1 MRIVTVK
8 KTNNIW
14 IAPFMCDYSESE
26 AKLITKCWELSGHEY
41 IVDPLSI
48 DQCLALMY
56 DELPVYFKILFRKV
70 ERCDVEYEDYKRG
83 FW

>member
-8 KTNNIW
+8 ENNNIM
-14 IAPFMCDYSESE
+14 IAPFMCDYSENE

-41 IVDPLSI
+41 IVDSLSN
-48 DQCLALMY
+48 DQCLSLMY
-56 DELPVYFKILFRKV
+56 DELPSYFKILFKNV

>member
-1 MRIVTVK
+1 MRIVTIK
-8 KTNNIW
+8 NSGNIW
-14 IAPFMCDYSESE
+14 IAPFMCDYVESE

-41 IVDPLSI
+41 IVDPLSV

-56 DELPVYFKILFRKV
+56 DELPRYFKILFRNV
-70 ERCDVEYEDYKRG
+70 ERYYVEYEDYKRG